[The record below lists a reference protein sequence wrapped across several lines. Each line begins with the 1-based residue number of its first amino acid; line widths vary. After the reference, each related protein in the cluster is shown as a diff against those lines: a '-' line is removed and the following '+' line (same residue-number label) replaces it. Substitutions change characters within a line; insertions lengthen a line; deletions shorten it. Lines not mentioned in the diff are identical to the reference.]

1 MRILVTGAS
10 GWIGSASVSELLTV
24 GHDVVGLARSD
35 TAATTIARLG
45 AEPVRGS
52 LEDLDSLAVFAENL
66 AKLYDGG
73 RRTEG

>member
-1 MRILVTGAS
+1 MQNLEDYTLVFYQNLPAPVQN
-10 GWIGSASVSELLTV
+10 AVR
-24 GHDVVGLARSD
+24 HADV
-35 TAATTIARLG
+35 
-45 AEPVRGS
+45 E

>member
-1 MRILVTGAS
+1 MQNLEDYRPEMLVFYQNLPAPVQN
-10 GWIGSASVSELLTV
+10 AVR
-24 GHDVVGLARSD
+24 HADV
-35 TAATTIARLG
+35 
-45 AEPVRGS
+45 E